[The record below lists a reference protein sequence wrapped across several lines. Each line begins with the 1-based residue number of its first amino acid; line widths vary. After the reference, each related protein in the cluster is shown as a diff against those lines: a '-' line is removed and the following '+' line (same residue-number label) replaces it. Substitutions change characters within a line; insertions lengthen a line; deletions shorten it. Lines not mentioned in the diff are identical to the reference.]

1 MCMPHVTFKLIAMS
15 VLVTLVAGAPAG
27 AQTLGFSQAR
37 EMVLTQHEGLKALV
51 EEVAA
56 AEAAVRQAGAYPNP
70 EIEVETEKFGEA
82 EVEVVLTQPL
92 PIGGTRGAAIN
103 VAKREAEI
111 ADLTLESG
119 KISVEAELVRRF
131 IPLLAAHRR
140 LELVDSLLEVSA
152 KSTKAVQRLVDAGGA
167 MALDVVRSQLE
178 GDELLLERAEIV
190 RSLAEGRAQLGE
202 LWGEVAPGF
211 DRVEGTLP
219 GTVDL
224 PPADEVS
231 AAMATHPDLLLLEG
245 ERRLIK
251 AEMDEARA
259 EGRPELALS
268 AGYLRNNELDEGA
281 AITGI
286 SFSLPI
292 FNRNEAAVTEKHH
305 EIAAAEHTA
314 ERERL
319 ERVAQLT
326 TLYSEIEGTARDL
339 DALSGE
345 LISKATYVHR
355 SLEEFYV
362 QGKTGILDVLEARSH
377 LLELRMRILD
387 LLEEQALLTAD
398 LVELT
403 GYRIEII
410 N

>member
-1 MCMPHVTFKLIAMS
+1 MPHVICRLVAVS
-15 VLVTLVAGAPAG
+15 VLVTLAAGAPAG
-27 AQTLGFSQAR
+27 AQTLGFAQAR
-37 EMVLTQHEGLKALV
+37 EMALARHEGLRAHA

-56 AEAAVRQAGAYPNP
+56 AEAAVRQARVYPNP

-92 PIGGTRGAAIN
+92 PIGGTRGAAIA
-103 VAKREAEI
+103 VARREVEI
-111 ADLTLESG
+111 AELTLESG

-131 IPLLAAHRR
+131 IPLLAARRR
-140 LELVDSLLEVSA
+140 LELVDSLLDVSA
-152 KSTKAVQRLVDAGGA
+152 RSTDAVQRLVDAGGA

-178 GDELLLERAEIV
+178 SDELTLERAEIV
-190 RSLAEGRAQLGE
+190 RSLEAGRVQLGE
-202 LWGEVAPGF
+202 LWGDMAPRF
-211 DRVEGTLP
+211 DGVEGTLP
-219 GTVDL
+219 GTLDL
-224 PPADEVS
+224 PPVSEVS
-231 AAMATHPDLLLLEG
+231 AAMETHPDWLLLDG
-245 ERRLIK
+245 EKRLIK

-268 AGYLRNNELDEGA
+268 AGYLRNNELDEEA
-281 AITGI
+281 AITGL

-292 FNRNEAAVTEKHH
+292 FNRNKAAVTEKHH
-305 EIAAAEHTA
+305 EMAAAEHTA

-319 ERVAQLT
+319 ERAAALT
-326 TLYSEIEGTARDL
+326 TLYSKFEGTGREL

-345 LISKATYVHR
+345 LLSKATHVHQ

-377 LLELRMRILD
+377 LLELRMRIVD
-387 LLEEQALLTAD
+387 LLEERALLTAD
-398 LVELT
+398 LLELT

-410 N
+410 R